1 MADQTMAGFDFPS
14 LSPIRGLAQGR
25 GGIRPP
31 SNRLFS
37 IAVVVGVH
45 VALGSLLVMQNR
57 QVVQLPEEPLHVSLV
72 EDVADQPLPEPPPP
86 PPTPQMTPPP
96 APQLSMPIIPI
107 AAVVPPNARTV
118 AANPQPPAPPAVEAT
133 PGPQTPAVPPV
144 KATAGPPPDY
154 AATLMMHLQRAKKYP
169 MGAKNLRQQGVAYV
183 RFSINRAGDVLSAK
197 LERSSG
203 FAMLDEEA
211 VALFARATPLPAL
224 PDEMPAPMEMVIPI
238 DFNLTHGGRFR
249 H

>member
-1 MADQTMAGFDFPS
+1 MAGFDFPT
-14 LSPIRGLAQGR
+14 LSPIRGLAH
-25 GGIRPP
+25 GGVSVRA
-31 SNRLFS
+31 SSTRLFS
-37 IAVVVGVH
+37 IAVVVAVH
-45 VALGSLLVMQNR
+45 VALGALLVMQSR
-57 QVVQLPEEPLHVSLV
+57 QVVQLPDEPLHVSLM
-72 EDVADQPLPEPPPP
+72 EEVADQNPPEPPPP

-96 APQLSMPIIPI
+96 APQLSLPMIPI

-118 AANPQPPAPPAVEAT
+118 AASPQPPAPPVVEAT
-133 PGPQTPAVPPV
+133 PGPPTPATPPV

-169 MGAKNLRQQGVAYV
+169 VGAKNLRQQGVAYV

-224 PDEMPAPMEMVIPI
+224 PDEMPSPMEMVIPI
-238 DFNLTHGGRFR
+238 DFNLTHGGRWR